1 MWFLA
6 NSDQFISSIIV
17 AINLIPEAI
26 SYALMAGLPPTAALQ
41 SCWIVNII
49 TSLVG
54 GRPGMISSA
63 SGLIALLL
71 HHGSVV
77 TGVMFVP
84 YAIMFAGA
92 LQMISAFFG
101 LGRLASRFPAPVV
114 VGMVNAMALLL
125 LALQGRYAKDF
136 PLMALSLLISMFL
149 PRFTTFF
156 PATLVSVLV
165 IVGVEFGIARQF
177 GVETPLIGDYGG
189 SQVHNPIETIF
200 SDKYTLPSLS
210 TLENWKIISGYGSAL
225 FATSFTETAISL
237 NVVDRL
243 DETQGP
249 GFMVLIG
256 QGLANIVSG
265 LLGGMGGSG
274 VVSSSVLADRTFGT
288 TCLSTFSTGLV
299 MFLFVTWGYPV
310 IDFIPLSAISGIA
323 ISMVC
328 SFIQWRSMVAIFTT
342 CLPTRKRDMLPPQY
356 NVARYDVFIM
366 IFVTAACLL
375 ADVATLA
382 FFVMGLAVF
391 VFAAFRSCCCKTEGA
406 DESGDS
412 ISNLDDDV
420 PKKKFFEWRGK
431 KSKKHLQDTSMEEGE
446 GVEVSTPGV
455 MDAELVRQQQAGDE
469 EADATS
475 CCIMEA
481 AENAIFPTHSDE
493 PRQQQQQ

>member
-1 MWFLA
+1 
-6 NSDQFISSIIV
+6 
-17 AINLIPEAI
+17 
-26 SYALMAGLPPTAALQ
+26 
-41 SCWIVNII
+41 
-49 TSLVG
+49 
-54 GRPGMISSA
+54 
-63 SGLIALLL
+63 
-71 HHGSVV
+71 
-77 TGVMFVP
+77 
-84 YAIMFAGA
+84 
-92 LQMISAFFG
+92 
-101 LGRLASRFPAPVV
+101 
-114 VGMVNAMALLL
+114 
-125 LALQGRYAKDF
+125 
-136 PLMALSLLISMFL
+136 
-149 PRFTTFF
+149 
-156 PATLVSVLV
+156 
-165 IVGVEFGIARQF
+165 
-177 GVETPLIGDYGG
+177 
-189 SQVHNPIETIF
+189 
-200 SDKYTLPSLS
+200 
-210 TLENWKIISGYGSAL
+210 
-225 FATSFTETAISL
+225 
-237 NVVDRL
+237 VVDRL

-323 ISMVC
+323 ISMVSRVEVLIWMSSYSFISRIASLQSLSTSLQVC

-366 IFVTAACLL
+366 IFVTVACLL